1 MYVSMWVVYSVVT
14 LQYIDPYHDIVF
26 DARQQW
32 DVGHRKVAI
41 VVDFCADVVAECR
54 VRDVVQ

>member
-1 MYVSMWVVYSVVT
+1 MVCVVT